1 MPSGDR
7 LQFVDSR
14 EPRRMNAASR
24 EAFRPD
30 RGRLTLALLLTPLL
44 APFYSAVLFERPW
57 DLVFGL
63 LSSYAGML
71 LPGIP
76 AALWLLRRRY
86 LELPSF
92 AVLGI
97 ACSLPAM
104 LIYAALPDTTH
115 LEDFGVLPA
124 LVIAAWGAF
133 SGACF
138 WLVGIAGEPSLTL
151 KSLFD
156 MGPPDR
162 PGSAGPEH

>member
-1 MPSGDR
+1 
-7 LQFVDSR
+7 
-14 EPRRMNAASR
+14 MNTAGR

-63 LSSYAGML
+63 LSSYAGMV

-76 AALWLLRRRY
+76 ATLWLLRRRH
-86 LELPSF
+86 LDLQPF
-92 AVLGI
+92 AVLGV

-115 LEDFGVLPA
+115 LEDFGAVPA

-156 MGPPDR
+156 MGRQTGPAAPDR
-162 PGSAGPEH
+162 NTDAADFRSVG